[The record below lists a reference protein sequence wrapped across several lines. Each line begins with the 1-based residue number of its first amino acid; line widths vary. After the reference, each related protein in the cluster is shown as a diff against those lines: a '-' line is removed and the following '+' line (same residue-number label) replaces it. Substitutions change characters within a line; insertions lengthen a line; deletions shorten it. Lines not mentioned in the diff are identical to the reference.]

1 MGPRTLCPGQSVGV
15 AGTDSAIPERWQASS
30 QRNPE
35 AGLAQM
41 KIIKD
46 FEEIWAAGGTPTSV
60 FCLTPDQLTE
70 LTGGKFENVA
80 LSRSTS
86 VK

>member
-1 MGPRTLCPGQSVGV
+1 MYAEICSVRETFFYKFKSAPHMGPRTLCPGQSCGV

-41 KIIKD
+41 NIVR
-46 FEEIWAAGGTPTSV
+46 ERTEIAKKLIPV
-60 FCLTPDQLTE
+60 L
-70 LTGGKFENVA
+70 N
-80 LSRSTS
+80 
-86 VK
+86 